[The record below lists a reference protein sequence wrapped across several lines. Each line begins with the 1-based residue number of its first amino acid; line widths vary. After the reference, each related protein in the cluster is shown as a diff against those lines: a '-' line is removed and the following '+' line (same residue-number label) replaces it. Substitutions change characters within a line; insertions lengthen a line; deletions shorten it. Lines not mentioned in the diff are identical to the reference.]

1 MQKASLNLRERI
13 KPDPYLSNFSKSKQ
27 LMARIKEKPK
37 NYKGT
42 YNISQ
47 AQSLSILIHC
57 IMEEHR
63 TVKVIFMHGNRRGI
77 ANIII

>member
-1 MQKASLNLRERI
+1 MYEINRESKWESCDKKSYEQLMQKASLNLRERI

-42 YNISQ
+42 YNIS
-47 AQSLSILIHC
+47 
-57 IMEEHR
+57 
-63 TVKVIFMHGNRRGI
+63 
-77 ANIII
+77 